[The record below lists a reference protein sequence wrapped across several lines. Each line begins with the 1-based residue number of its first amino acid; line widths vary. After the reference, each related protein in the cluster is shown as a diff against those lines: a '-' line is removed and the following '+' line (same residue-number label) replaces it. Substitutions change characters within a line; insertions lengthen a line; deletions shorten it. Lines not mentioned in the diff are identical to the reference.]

1 MMRYWNKL
9 VSMEDNIIAK
19 RVFETILLQN
29 STKWLKTL
37 TEILTNIGLYDCIQ
51 SRSKCDIRECREAL
65 LNKHKADWQ
74 RMVPTKPKLRT
85 YAQIKPCFAP
95 EKYAVINL
103 ERNQRSVLAQ
113 LRCSIL
119 PLRIETGRFTGL
131 KPEDRKCEMCKNNV
145 PEDECPFL
153 FNCETDAKML

>member
-1 MMRYWNKL
+1 MWSRRCPPPQEGCTSSCRRYFIDNVQNKAIRVFLGVNRFAANLAINGDMGWTPSHIRRKLAMVRYWNKL

-74 RMVPTKPKLRT
+74 RMVPTKPKFRS
-85 YAQIKPCFAP
+85 
-95 EKYAVINL
+95 NL
-103 ERNQRSVLAQ
+103 ALPQRNMQS
-113 LRCSIL
+113 
-119 PLRIETGRFTGL
+119 
-131 KPEDRKCEMCKNNV
+131 
-145 PEDECPFL
+145 
-153 FNCETDAKML
+153 